1 MNSKRIWGWYFFD
14 WSSQPFATLILT
26 FIFAP
31 YVAEVLGD
39 GSRAQAAWGFGVATA
54 GILIAVTAPVL
65 GALADT
71 GGHRVRWVAGFSVLY
86 VIGSAGLWFA
96 EPGDFDLVRTLFL
109 FGVGLVAMEFATIF
123 TNAMLPDLGPPERIG
138 RISGNGWAFGY
149 LGGLVSLV
157 IMLLFFAESTQTGK
171 TLIGL
176 DPLFGLDGAAREG
189 TRAVGPLTAIWF
201 MVFMVPFFLFV
212 RDPRQAPAPPG
223 AIHRAMIELVG
234 TLKSLPGRTSLSAYL
249 LSSMFYRDALNGM
262 YTFGGLYAAGVLG
275 WSVVDTGI
283 FGILAI
289 ITGALFAWLGGR
301 IDSAFGPKPVILT
314 SVVILTL
321 VAIAIVFVSRDSV
334 LGVAVDGAS
343 QAPDIAFYV
352 LGAVIGA
359 AGGTL
364 QAASRSMMVRQ
375 ADPARMTEAFGLYA
389 LAGKATSFLAPLLIG
404 IVTAATGSQQAGIM
418 PLIALF
424 LIGLC
429 LLWWVQP
436 NGDRAAQ

>member
-1 MNSKRIWGWYFFD
+1 MDRKRIWGWYFFD

-39 GSRAQAAWGFGVATA
+39 GSRAQAAWGFGVAAA
-54 GILIAVTAPVL
+54 GILIAVLAPIL

-71 GGHRVRWVAGFSVLY
+71 GGNRVRWVAGFSVLY

-96 EPGDFDLVRTLFL
+96 EPGDFDLFRTILL

-123 TNAMLPDLGPPERIG
+123 TNAMLPDLGPREEIG

-149 LGGLVSLV
+149 LGGLLSLV
-157 IMLLFFAESTQTGK
+157 IMLLFFAENAATGK

-176 DPLFGLDGAAREG
+176 DPLLGLDAAAREG

-201 MVFMVPFFLFV
+201 AVFMVPFFVWV
-212 RDPRQAPAPPG
+212 RDPRRNPVPPG
-223 AIHRAMIELVG
+223 AVGRAMRDLLA
-234 TLKSLPGRTSLSAYL
+234 TLRSLPGRTSLTAYL
-249 LSSMFYRDALNGM
+249 ASSMFYRDALNGM
-262 YTFGGLYAAGVLG
+262 YTFGGIYAAGVLG

-301 IDSAFGPKPVILT
+301 ADSALGPKPVIRVCIL
-314 SVVILTL
+314 ILTAVAVL
-321 VAIAIVFVSRDSV
+321 VVFISRDN
-334 LGVAVDGAS
+334 LFGIRVAEAS
-343 QAPDIAFYV
+343 RAPDIAFYI
-352 LGAVIGA
+352 LGALIGA
-359 AGGTL
+359 AGGSL

-375 ADPARMTEAFGLYA
+375 ADPDRMTEAFGLYA
-389 LAGKATSFLAPLLIG
+389 LAGKATSFIAPLSIG
-404 IVTAATGSQQAGIM
+404 IVTSATGSQQAGIV
-418 PLIALF
+418 PLIVLF
-424 LIGLC
+424 LIGLF
-429 LLWWVQP
+429 LLWWVKP
-436 NGDRAAQ
+436 DGDRAVP